1 MEIKRSDSFSQ
12 NKKYKLRIDDK
23 DINTLLQIHGK
34 LYAENSLNYLDRY
47 TDLEDFIKFLCDNYY
62 LTDEEIELF
71 EEVDVLDLN
80 FVLTHL
86 LCMTE
91 FRFSLVDAGFDELD
105 KFYDLR
111 FKFPN
116 KFYRPFSRYIESH
129 QKILV
134 VLLFYIAYEGMSNK
148 SVKLNEIFYNYDELN
163 ELVNNL
169 LSSIKKFNIDLGEI
183 KIIQEISY

>member
-34 LYAENSLNYLDRY
+34 LYAEKSLNYLERY
-47 TDLEDFIKFLCDNYY
+47 TDLWDFIEFLCDCYY
-62 LTDEEIELF
+62 LTEEDKELF
-71 EEVDVLDLN
+71 LMVDVLDLN

-86 LCMTE
+86 LLMSE
-91 FRFSLVDAGFDELD
+91 FRFNLVDAGFNEID
-105 KFYDLR
+105 KFYDIR

-148 SVKLNEIFYNYDELN
+148 SIKLNEIFYKYDELN
-163 ELVNNL
+163 KLVNDL
-169 LSSIKKFNIDLGEI
+169 LSSVKKFNIDLGEI
-183 KIIQEISY
+183 KVIKE